1 MKRVVLLLFFSFL
14 LITASSQH
22 TANPFSTYEQKIPG
36 SNQTFVMKPIPAG
49 SFLLGSP
56 ATEKR
61 RDADEGPQKKITISA
76 FWMSAHEVTRD
87 AFDVFFKDENT
98 SANDDVDAITRPSP
112 QYIDLSWGMGKE
124 GGYPVNSM
132 SQMAALMYCRWL
144 YHKTGVFYRLPT
156 EAEWEYACRAGSTT
170 AFYFGND
177 STQLDQYA
185 WYAGNS
191 EDRYHKT
198 GEKLPNAWG
207 LYDMLGN
214 VMEWT
219 LDHYE
224 ANRYASLTA
233 GSKDPAVAPNKD
245 KYPKTLRGGGFAS
258 TAGELRSA
266 NRTASDPDWNV
277 RDPQIPQSKWWLTDA
292 SWVGIRLVRPL
303 KQPGATEIN
312 QFFKKYLGR

>member
-1 MKRVVLLLFFSFL
+1 MKRVVPLLFFSLL
-14 LITASSQH
+14 LISARSQN
-22 TANPFSTYEQKIPG
+22 TANAFSTYEQKIPG
-36 SNQTFVMKPIPAG
+36 SNQFFTMKPIPAG
-49 SFLLGSP
+49 TFLIGSP
-56 ATEKR
+56 SSEKR
-61 RDADEGPQKKITISA
+61 RDADEGPQKKIVISA

-144 YHKTGVFYRLPT
+144 YNKTGVFYRLPT

-170 AFYFGND
+170 SFHFGND
-177 STQLDQYA
+177 SSQLDKYA
-185 WYAGNS
+185 WYSGNS
-191 EDRYHKT
+191 EDRYHKV

-224 ANRYASLTA
+224 ANRYAGLTP
-233 GSKDPAVAPNKD
+233 GSKDPVVAPNKE

-266 NRTASDPDWNV
+266 NRTASDPDWNI

-303 KQPGATEIN
+303 KQPSAAEIN
-312 QFFKKYLGR
+312 QFFTKYLGR

>member
-1 MKRVVLLLFFSFL
+1 MKRVAFLLLSSLLLTLSRSQTNKPAFS
-14 LITASSQH
+14 SYDQS
-22 TANPFSTYEQKIPG
+22 IPG
-36 SNQTFVMKPIPAG
+36 STLSFTMKPIPAG
-49 SFLLGSP
+49 EFLIGS
-56 ATEKR
+56 ASTEKR
-61 RDADEGPQKKITISA
+61 RETDEGPQQKIKLSA

-144 YHKTGVFYRLPT
+144 YDKTGIFYRLPT

-170 AFYFGND
+170 AYYFGND
-177 STQLDQYA
+177 STQLDKYA
-185 WYAGNS
+185 WYANNS
-191 EDRYHKT
+191 EDKFHKV

-214 VMEWT
+214 LMEWT
-219 LDHYE
+219 MDHYD
-224 ANRYASLTA
+224 ARRYSSLT
-233 GSKDPAVAPNKD
+233 GTTDPMMAPIKK
-245 KYPKTLRGGGFAS
+245 KYPKTLRGGGFAQ

-266 NRTASDPDWNV
+266 NRIASHPDWNI
-277 RDPQIPQSKWWLTDA
+277 RDPQIPQSKWWLTDG
-292 SWVGIRLVRPL
+292 SWVGIRLVRPVQAPSA
-303 KQPGATEIN
+303 KEIN
-312 QFFKKYLGR
+312 DFFNKYLGR

>member
-1 MKRVVLLLFFSFL
+1 VKRVFFLLFSCL
-14 LITASSQH
+14 LFTSAIAQQAASAFTPYLQ
-22 TANPFSTYEQKIPG
+22 TIPG
-36 SNQTFVMKPIPAG
+36 SSLGFTMNPIPAG
-49 SFLLGSP
+49 DFVMGSP
-56 ATEKR
+56 ATEKNR
-61 RDADEGPQKKITISA
+61 KPDEGPQQKIRLSA
-76 FWMSAHEVTRD
+76 FWMSTHEVTRD

-144 YHKTGVFYRLPT
+144 YNKTGIFYRLPT
-156 EAEWEYACRAGSTT
+156 EAEWEYACRAGTTT
-170 AFYFGND
+170 AYYFGND
-177 STQLDQYA
+177 SSQLDKYA

-191 EDRYHKT
+191 EDKFHKV

-214 VMEWT
+214 LMEWT
-219 LDHYE
+219 MDHYE
-224 ANRYASLTA
+224 ANRYSQLSGAA
-233 GSKDPAVAPNKD
+233 NPMVAANKS
-245 KYPKTLRGGGFAS
+245 KYPKTLRGGGFAQ

-266 NRTASDPDWNV
+266 NRIASHPDWNI
-277 RDPQIPQSKWWLTDA
+277 RDPQIPQSKWWLTDG

-303 KQPGATEIN
+303 QTPSAKEIN
-312 QFFKKYLGR
+312 DFFNKYLGR

>member
-1 MKRVVLLLFFSFL
+1 MKRVVLLLFFSL
-14 LITASSQH
+14 LLNNARSQN
-22 TANPFSTYEQKIPG
+22 TTNPFATYEQKIPG
-36 SNQTFVMKPIPAG
+36 SNQVFTMKPIPAG

-56 ATEKR
+56 VTEKR
-61 RDADEGPQKKITISA
+61 RDADEGPQKKISISA

-144 YHKTGVFYRLPT
+144 YNKTGVFYRLPT
-156 EAEWEYACRAGSTT
+156 EAEWEYACRAGSSTT
-170 AFYFGND
+170 FYFGND
-177 STQLDQYA
+177 STQLDKYA

-191 EDRYHKT
+191 EDRYHKV

-219 LDHYE
+219 LDHYD
-224 ANRYASLTA
+224 ANRYTGVSA
-233 GSKDPAVAPNKD
+233 GSKDPAMAPSKD

-266 NRTASDPDWNV
+266 NRTASDPDWNI

-303 KQPGATEIN
+303 KQPGAAEIN
-312 QFFKKYLGR
+312 QFFTKYLGR

>member
-1 MKRVVLLLFFSFL
+1 MKRVAFLLFSSL
-14 LITASSQH
+14 LFTMSWAQQPTTH
-22 TANPFSTYEQKIPG
+22 FTRYEQSLPG
-36 SNQTFVMKPIPAG
+36 STLRFTMQPIPAG
-49 SFLLGSP
+49 TFLLGSP

-61 RDADEGPQKKITISA
+61 RETDEGPQQKIKLSA
-76 FWMSAHEVTRD
+76 FWMSTHEVTRD

-124 GGYPVNSM
+124 GGFPVNSM

-144 YHKTGVFYRLPT
+144 YDKTGIFYRLPT

-170 AFYFGND
+170 TYYFGND
-177 STQLDQYA
+177 STQLDKYA
-185 WYAGNS
+185 WYANNS
-191 EDRYHKT
+191 EDKFHKV

-214 VMEWT
+214 LMEWT
-219 LDHYE
+219 MDHYE
-224 ANRYASLTA
+224 ANRYSSLT
-233 GSKDPAVAPNKD
+233 GTTDPMMAPMKK
-245 KYPKTLRGGGFAS
+245 KYPKTLRGGGFAQ

-266 NRTASDPDWNV
+266 NRIASHPDWNV
-277 RDPQIPQSKWWLTDA
+277 RDPQIPQSKWWLTDG

-303 KQPGATEIN
+303 QTPSAKEIN
-312 QFFKKYLGR
+312 DFFNKYLGR